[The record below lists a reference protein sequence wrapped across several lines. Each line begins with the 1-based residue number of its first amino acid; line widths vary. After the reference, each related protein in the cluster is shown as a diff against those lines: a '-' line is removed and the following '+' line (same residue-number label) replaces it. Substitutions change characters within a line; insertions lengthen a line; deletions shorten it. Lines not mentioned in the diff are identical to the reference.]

1 MVKVPTGGRK
11 KKFNVSIAATDAT
24 SATCR
29 RAMVAVPST
38 TSNSATAAVV
48 GLTSGIMRSSPV
60 TAAIVARLP
69 SSMMTFG
76 VGRGLNMVN
85 AANSDT

>member
-11 KKFNVSIAATDAT
+11 KKFSVSIAATDAT
-24 SATCR
+24 IATRR

-38 TSNSATAAVV
+38 TSSSASAAVV

-60 TAAIVARLP
+60 TAAIAARLP
-69 SSMMTFG
+69 SSMMTFACRPWIEHG
-76 VGRGLNMVN
+76 QRC
-85 AANSDT
+85 